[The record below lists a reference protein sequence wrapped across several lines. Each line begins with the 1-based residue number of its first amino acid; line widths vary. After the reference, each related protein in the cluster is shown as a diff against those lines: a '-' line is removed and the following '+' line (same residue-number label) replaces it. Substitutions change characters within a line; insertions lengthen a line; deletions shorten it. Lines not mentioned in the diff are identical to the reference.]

1 MGFNVVLKEA
11 WEGFARQRSKLTGV
25 HVMKKGFTL
34 IELLV
39 VIAIIGILAAI
50 LLPALGR
57 AREAARRTG
66 CANNLKQ
73 FGLVFEM
80 YASEDPREALPPLSP
95 YGSVR
100 TDGRSSNLW
109 ASPRAFTIYP
119 EYLSDR
125 NISKCPSD
133 TGADPEWKSVG
144 DRIPGDSTFAKEI
157 DAAIEADD
165 IISYDYYLTGE
176 LSRSYLY
183 KGYVAT
189 NVPEYYGIWG
199 ATTINEIL
207 GSVNI
212 QNLGVVRFKNYEDD
226 ISLNDLSL
234 WPVWVPDVFDPENP
248 PTPED
253 IEVFDFSL
261 GTAGSDTVFRLKDGI
276 ERFLITDINNAGA
289 TARAQSAVPIMWDT
303 FGSSEF
309 GDSGSAIVNF
319 NHLPG
324 GSNVLYLDGHV
335 SFVRYDDIYPIMAVE
350 RFVKEN
356 SHYGL
361 E

>member
-1 MGFNVVLKEA
+1 MIVV
-11 WEGFARQRSKLTGV
+11 V
-25 HVMKKGFTL
+25 HSRGETVMKKGFTL

-57 AREAARRTG
+57 AREAARRTS

-73 FGLVFEM
+73 FALVFKM
-80 YASEDPREALPPLSP
+80 YSSENRRGAFPPLSP

-109 ASPRAFTIYP
+109 ASPRALTIYP
-119 EYLSDR
+119 EYLTDR

-133 TGADPEWKSVG
+133 SGADPEWTSVG
-144 DRIPGDSTFAKEI
+144 DRIPDDSSFAEEI
-157 DAAIEADD
+157 DAALAADD
-165 IISYDYYLTGE
+165 FYSYDYYLTGE

-189 NVPEYYGIWG
+189 TVPEYYGIWG

-207 GSVNI
+207 GQVNI
-212 QNLGVVRFKNYEDD
+212 QNLGIVRFKNYEDD
-226 ISLNDLSL
+226 ISLDDLSL
-234 WPVWVPDVFDPENP
+234 WPVWVPDVFDPDNP
-248 PTPED
+248 PTQED
-253 IEVFDFSL
+253 FEIFDFSL
-261 GTAGSDTVFRLKDGI
+261 GTAGSDTVFRLKEGI
-276 ERFLITDINNAGA
+276 ERFLITDINNPGA
-289 TARAQSAVPIMWDT
+289 SARAQSAVPVMWDT

-319 NHLPG
+319 NHVPG
-324 GSNVLYLDGHV
+324 GSNVLYMDGHV
-335 SFVRYDDIYPIMAVE
+335 TFVRYDKTYPIINIE